1 MEMLAERGIDVSN
14 ETMRRWFL
22 NFGDRIAA
30 SLRRARPRPKDR
42 SHLDEMVIR
51 IRRRR
56 LWLWRA
62 VDDEG
67 EVLDLMVRRRRC
79 ARSAKKLMRTLLK
92 TFGLAWARA
101 TAAAWRAAADRLPY
115 PSKG

>member
-1 MEMLAERGIDVSN
+1 MEVLAERGIDVSN

-30 SLRRARPRPKDR
+30 NSRRARPRPNDR
-42 SHLDEMVIR
+42 WHLDEMVIR
-51 IRRRR
+51 IGRRR

-67 EVLDLMVRRRRC
+67 EVLDLMVRRRC
-79 ARSAKKLMRTLLK
+79 ARSARKLLRTLLK
-92 TFGLAWARA
+92 TFGLAPAQFVTDQLRS
-101 TAAAWRAAADRLPY
+101 Y
-115 PSKG
+115 PVAI